1 MDRSRKILSSASDRK
16 SLETFGDC
24 KDCGLEHQLSVG
36 NAPALA
42 REMMHEFE
50 TIRRLDY
57 WVPES
62 EADPRLSFENL
73 FPAGHG
79 NMFGVLECENDRGES
94 VVLRAFSSLPEGIRQ
109 IDGWVL
115 PLLSLRTYEETILP
129 AQNEIKKR
137 TTEMEGL
144 ASDSLAYM
152 ELKEAR
158 RRVSQRLWEKMC
170 TAYRLRNFRGE
181 ERSLREAIWPGTPIT
196 GGIGECCA
204 PKLLNHAAL
213 HRLRPMGLAEFF
225 WGADQKPGGRVSGQF
240 YPSCK
245 ARCQPILGFMLCG
258 IET

>member
-16 SLETFGDC
+16 SLESFGDC
-24 KDCGLEHQLSVG
+24 KDCGVVHRLPVG
-36 NAPALA
+36 NAHALA
-42 REMMHEFE
+42 CEMMNEFE

-57 WVPES
+57 RVPDS
-62 EADPRLSFENL
+62 EADPRLSFDNL

-94 VVLRAFSSLPEGIRQ
+94 VVLRAFSSLPQGIRQ

-115 PLLSLRTYEETILP
+115 PLLSLRIYEETILP
-129 AQNEIKKR
+129 AQSEIKEKTAKMR
-137 TTEMEGL
+137 GL
-144 ASDSLAYM
+144 EADSVAYM
-152 ELKEAR
+152 ELQEAR
-158 RRVSQRLWEKMC
+158 KKVSHGLWEEMC

-181 ERSLREAIWPGTPIT
+181 DRSLREAILPGTPLS

-213 HRLRPMGLAEFF
+213 HGLRPKGLAEFF

-240 YPSCK
+240 YPSCQ